1 VISTLTI
8 EPLSKA
14 HNRTA
19 FDCGNKALNHFLQ
32 KIARQHMEKGLSKTF
47 VLIDTEHPTEII
59 AYMSLVVCE
68 VLAEDIP
75 HQWKNKYPNR
85 IPAAKLAK
93 LAVAQDQ
100 QRKGYGEILLIDAM
114 QKTLNVSHK
123 MGIAGLFV
131 DAKNEQ
137 AKAYYNQF
145 AFISLPEQLD
155 NLFLPIST
163 LAKSLSQITGTT
175 THTNELE

>member
-1 VISTLTI
+1 MISTLTI
-8 EPLSKA
+8 ETLSKV
-14 HNRTA
+14 HNRTE

-47 VLIDTEHPTEII
+47 VLIDTEHPTDII

-68 VLAEDIP
+68 VLADDIP

-93 LAVAQDQ
+93 LAVAIDQ
-100 QRKGYGEILLIDAM
+100 QKKGFGEILLIDAM
-114 QKTLNVSHK
+114 QKTLNVSYK

-137 AKAYYNQF
+137 AKTYYNQF
-145 AFISLPEQLD
+145 DFISLPEQLN
-155 NLFLPIST
+155 NLFLPLAT
-163 LAKSLSQITGTT
+163 LAKSLVS
-175 THTNELE
+175 TNGHQ